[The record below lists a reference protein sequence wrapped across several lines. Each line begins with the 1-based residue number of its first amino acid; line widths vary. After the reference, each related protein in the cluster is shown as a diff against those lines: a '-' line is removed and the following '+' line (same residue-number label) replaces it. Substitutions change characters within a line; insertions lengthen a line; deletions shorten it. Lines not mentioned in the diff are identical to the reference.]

1 MCILCFQAESE
12 VSSLGRRVQLLEE
25 DLDRAQERL
34 TTALHKLEEAEKS
47 SDESERYTLGMF
59 TISRLVVALLSSL
72 HETY

>member
-1 MCILCFQAESE
+1 M
-12 VSSLGRRVQLLEE
+12 SSLGRRVQLLEE